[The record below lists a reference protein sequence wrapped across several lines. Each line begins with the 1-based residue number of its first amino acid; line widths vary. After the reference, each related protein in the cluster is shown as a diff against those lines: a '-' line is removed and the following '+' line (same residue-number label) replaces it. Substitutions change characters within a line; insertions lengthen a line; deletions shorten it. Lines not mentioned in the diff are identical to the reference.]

1 MREGETISG
10 CFRDRGSVPR
20 LSNEDTEIPK
30 VMSVLDC
37 YVKTIVYFIYMM

>member
-1 MREGETISG
+1 M
-10 CFRDRGSVPR
+10 FPR